1 MESSAEHIITSQKS
15 EEEIRRVCTQEG
27 ETSTTVKSPN
37 VNSQLS
43 SEETISCCS
52 SQTIEIS
59 SQELEGDPKTVTAE
73 QECQTDDGVF
83 LLKDKYEEL
92 VHKASSH
99 PNFKN
104 DLNKLRPIISKMA
117 QPEMDPD
124 VFENICRDAGA
135 GELYSCIQEA
145 IMLDQMSEKRK
156 NLNKMRTMV
165 IMYIMLYSQSQ
176 KCNSFQV
183 TLSRTL
189 QQFGISRQGLE
200 SLRNLGI
207 VAHPKTTNILTKLS
221 SSSHTSHVV
230 TFIENAIKKN
240 QFLIFCIDDYHNIH
254 TQHRPETKTQ
264 TKVVHMSTL
273 LLKVFPEIKAVPRL
287 ENDTPP
293 LPKSPVEI
301 LDVKKFILENISSLS
316 KTYAEN
322 MPSWALAKYFDPEA
336 ERQRLL
342 IHDYQQTENQRIRCM
357 DNSKLVDS
365 IELPLKSIENAL
377 TAINKML
384 TSGLE
389 IYLKDFIAPF
399 VGDWPMQFFI
409 RQLVYSS
416 APNVPAVLKNVVPLI
431 GPLHISLN
439 ARECV
444 FLKFHDIFADLYAFI
459 FGKKA
464 KLAKK
469 PKPWRISLLLEVI
482 YGGWT
487 LIRDIILSMFYKSK
501 DVQFLT
507 LLNLLDNW
515 VPLVLSIYSI
525 AFKCNKFE
533 LFFQSLLHCWVMF
546 VIFRRRHYNKAL
558 LITLSTILYWEENGN
573 SMFETIRQHLPS
585 FDEYPV
591 ENFHSVLRKQTKET
605 DTADEIS
612 RKAKEIDAS
621 KHELQSFQSV
631 FVPQR
636 KFNYSRKRID
646 SLKVKAAEF
655 LTLKF
660 ESIYNNPN
668 MAMELPRAQR
678 QPKHISKWKLPHL
691 FSDKI
696 VTNQVLPL
704 GFTSIKNPPN
714 PNRYALHIIKI
725 SVKDNWIATLVY
737 SSGKFL
743 G

>member
-1 MESSAEHIITSQKS
+1 MIALLHLAGALESSAEHITTSQKL
-15 EEEIRRVCTQEG
+15 EEERVGTQEG
-27 ETSTTVKSPN
+27 ETSTTVNSPN

-43 SEETISCCS
+43 GEETISCCS

-59 SQELEGDPKTVTAE
+59 MSQELEGNPTTITAE

-83 LLKDKYEEL
+83 LPKDKYEEL

-104 DLNKLRPIISKMA
+104 DLNKLRPVISKMA
-117 QPEMDPD
+117 QPKMDPEA
-124 VFENICRDAGA
+124 FEIICRDAGA
-135 GELYSCIQEA
+135 SELYSCIQEA
-145 IMLDQMSEKRK
+145 IMLDQMSEKRR

-273 LLKVFPEIKAVPRL
+273 LLKVFPEIKAVQQL
-287 ENDTPP
+287 ENDIPV
-293 LPKSPVEI
+293 LPKNPVEI
-301 LDVKKFILENISSLS
+301 LDVKKFLLENISSLS

-322 MPSWALAKYFDPEA
+322 MPSWASAKYFDQEA

-342 IHDYQQTENQRIRCM
+342 IHDYQQTENQHIRCM

-416 APNVPAVLKNVVPLI
+416 ARNVPAVLKNVVPLI

-444 FLKFHDIFADLYAFI
+444 LLKFYDIFADLYTFI

-469 PKPWRISLLLEVI
+469 PKPWHISLLLEVI

-507 LLNLLDNW
+507 LLNLLDNH
-515 VPLVLSIYSI
+515 V
-525 AFKCNKFE
+525 
-533 LFFQSLLHCWVMF
+533 H
-546 VIFRRRHYNKAL
+546 
-558 LITLSTILYWEENGN
+558 
-573 SMFETIRQHLPS
+573 
-585 FDEYPV
+585 
-591 ENFHSVLRKQTKET
+591 
-605 DTADEIS
+605 
-612 RKAKEIDAS
+612 
-621 KHELQSFQSV
+621 
-631 FVPQR
+631 
-636 KFNYSRKRID
+636 
-646 SLKVKAAEF
+646 
-655 LTLKF
+655 
-660 ESIYNNPN
+660 
-668 MAMELPRAQR
+668 
-678 QPKHISKWKLPHL
+678 
-691 FSDKI
+691 
-696 VTNQVLPL
+696 
-704 GFTSIKNPPN
+704 
-714 PNRYALHIIKI
+714 
-725 SVKDNWIATLVY
+725 
-737 SSGKFL
+737 
-743 G
+743 